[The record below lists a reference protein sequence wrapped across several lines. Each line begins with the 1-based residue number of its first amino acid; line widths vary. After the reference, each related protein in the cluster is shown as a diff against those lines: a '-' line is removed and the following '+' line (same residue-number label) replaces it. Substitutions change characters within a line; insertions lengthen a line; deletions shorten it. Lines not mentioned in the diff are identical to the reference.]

1 MRFAI
6 RDDDTCFATD
16 PTTLEQIYEDIWDWA
31 PVTLACVPFVT
42 RDSDVVYGT
51 ADCTESKPLGANK
64 ALVEALSAWI
74 NEGAVE
80 IALHGHHHDTPNG
93 KPEFVSG
100 TDLRQKAI
108 RGRDHLEETF
118 ETDVR
123 VFVPPHGRLSGS
135 GVRAVEHAGLDIA
148 REYGPRPREFQ
159 PRLAWLL
166 GMGRFLQHHLLVGR
180 EARLPEPVPFGLHRE
195 VFCYRLNR
203 STDVDACLRA
213 MAHAEEQDGLFC
225 LSVHAGG
232 LNDVGRDK
240 LRTIVNRA
248 QDAGAQP
255 VTIGELF
262 NQLSP

>member
-6 RDDDTCFATD
+6 RDDDACAVTEPETL
-16 PTTLEQIYEDIWDWA
+16 TTVYDDIWNWV

-42 RDSDVVYGT
+42 SDADVVYDTSG
-51 ADCTESKPLGANK
+51 CSGPEPFGGNSR
-64 ALVEALSAWI
+64 LVRFLSQRLSRSQ
-74 NEGAVE
+74 VE
-80 IALHGHHHDTPNG
+80 IALHGYHHDTPNG

-100 TDLRQKAI
+100 TDLRQKAVL
-108 RGRDHLEETF
+108 GRDHLEETF
-118 ETDVR
+118 DTDVR

-159 PRLAWLL
+159 PRLAWVF
-166 GMGRFLQHHLLVGR
+166 GMGRFLKHHLLVGR
-180 EARLPEPVPFGLHRE
+180 DARLHEPVSFGSHRE

-213 MAHAEEQDGLFC
+213 MAHAEERDGLFC

-240 LRTIVNRA
+240 LRTIVDQARA
-248 QDAGAQP
+248 TGAEP
-255 VTIGELF
+255 VTIGEL
-262 NQLSP
+262 LSRVSS